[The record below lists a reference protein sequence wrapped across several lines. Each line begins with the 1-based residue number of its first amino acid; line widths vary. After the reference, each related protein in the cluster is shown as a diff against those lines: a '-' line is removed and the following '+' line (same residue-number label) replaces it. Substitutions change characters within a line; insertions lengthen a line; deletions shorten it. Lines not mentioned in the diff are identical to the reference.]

1 MVQQNHLHSHKY
13 FELPDFFSP
22 GQRRCGKNSSPRVSD
37 VLFTWGLSVCLCL
50 KFELLNGSFGF
61 STGLQ
66 WSALCHPDVW
76 EEGRHLTTH
85 SLKCLMTLSL
95 VTEFTLFSVLFAIL
109 VYFPV
114 LCFWIFKNVHNVV
127 CKIWRTL
134 SISIS
139 IHGSCLAGAGVHIF
153 LSTINFFKTYF
164 NVRKII

>member
-13 FELPDFFSP
+13 FKPLDVFFSP
-22 GQRRCGKNSSPRVSD
+22 GHRKCHTVVRTLPLGSGMFYS
-37 VLFTWGLSVCLCL
+37 LEVCLCL

-66 WSALCHPDVW
+66 WSALCHPDVCSW

-85 SLKCLMTLSL
+85 SLKCSVTLNL
-95 VTEFTLFSVLFAIL
+95 VTTLFSVLFAIL

-114 LCFWIFKNVHNVV
+114 LCFWIFKNPHNVV

-134 SISIS
+134 SINIS
-139 IHGSCLAGAGVHIF
+139 IHGSCVAGAGVHNFKVLLIF
-153 LSTINFFKTYF
+153 
-164 NVRKII
+164 